1 MWCSLVQALCML
13 AQSPWIHM
21 RSSPSVFRR
30 LCFLRVPI
38 LSAIKLCFF
47 FHKVPSGPRGRIWW
61 KYPFRTEI
69 SKIYSLHLGYLW
81 VSVFVPIC
89 AKRQLQ
95 IDYNLMRMQA
105 NAQKCITHSY
115 ECTSGKL
122 KVRLDHTTL
131 KKVLE
136 AITQC
141 LWWANVLGSVG
152 RKIPGRYF
160 KLICNYKK

>member
-21 RSSPSVFRR
+21 CSSPTVFRR
-30 LCFLRVPI
+30 LCFLESPSPLLLSSVSFSTRFPQARGEGFDGNTHLGWDFQDL
-38 LSAIKLCFF
+38 LSA
-47 FHKVPSGPRGRIWW
+47 
-61 KYPFRTEI
+61 
-69 SKIYSLHLGYLW
+69 LGYLW
-81 VSVFVPIC
+81 GSVFVPIG

-105 NAQKCITHSY
+105 NTQKCITHSY

-141 LWWANVLGSVG
+141 LWWTNVLGSVG